1 MIAHWAVLTAAA
13 LTILVAAPGQR
24 RSRTRRRRPH
34 LRPGFAAF
42 LLPLAALLVIT
53 AIALAHE
60 VRSGRGRGVAVTMP
74 T

>member
-24 RSRTRRRRPH
+24 RSRTRRRRLH

-60 VRSGRGRGVAVTMP
+60 VRSGRGRGVAVTMR